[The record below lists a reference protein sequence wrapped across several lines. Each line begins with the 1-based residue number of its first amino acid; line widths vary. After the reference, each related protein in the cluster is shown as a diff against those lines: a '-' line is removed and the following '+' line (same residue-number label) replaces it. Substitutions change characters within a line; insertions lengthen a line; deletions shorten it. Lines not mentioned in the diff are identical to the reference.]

1 MPHVPGIEHR
11 WVTLR
16 GTRIHVAQAGAGEPL
31 VLLHGWPQHWWCWRH
46 LIPRFAEHHRVLV
59 PDLRGWGWSDAPPGR
74 YDKLGYAEDVLALL
88 DAEGI
93 DRAAIVAHD
102 WGGYSAF
109 LLALE
114 HPERVRRLVALDIPP
129 PFPPAR
135 GPRLALLPI
144 LLSYQALVATPGLGP
159 RTMTTS
165 GHFVRLI
172 IRGGSIRRGLFSRA
186 ELDTYADVLRDPAR
200 ARASSRCYRTF
211 LTGEMRRLA
220 RGRYAPDQ
228 LEVPTL
234 LLMGAD
240 SILQRGFAPEPSRN
254 LAVSTVA
261 GAGHFLPEEAP
272 HEVFTQADAFLHRRG
287 WPSAASGT

>member
-1 MPHVPGIEHR
+1 
-11 WVTLR
+11 
-16 GTRIHVAQAGAGEPL
+16 
-31 VLLHGWPQHWWCWRH
+31 
-46 LIPRFAEHHRVLV
+46 
-59 PDLRGWGWSDAPPGR
+59 
-74 YDKLGYAEDVLALL
+74 
-88 DAEGI
+88 
-93 DRAAIVAHD
+93 
-102 WGGYSAF
+102 
-109 LLALE
+109 
-114 HPERVRRLVALDIPP
+114 
-129 PFPPAR
+129 
-135 GPRLALLPI
+135 
-144 LLSYQALVATPGLGP
+144 
-159 RTMTTS
+159 MTTS

-172 IRGGSIRRGLFSRA
+172 IRGGSTRKGLFSRA

-254 LAVSTVA
+254 LTVSTVA

-272 HEVFTQADAFLHRRG
+272 HEVFTQADAFLGGRG
-287 WPSAASGT
+287 WPTPASGT